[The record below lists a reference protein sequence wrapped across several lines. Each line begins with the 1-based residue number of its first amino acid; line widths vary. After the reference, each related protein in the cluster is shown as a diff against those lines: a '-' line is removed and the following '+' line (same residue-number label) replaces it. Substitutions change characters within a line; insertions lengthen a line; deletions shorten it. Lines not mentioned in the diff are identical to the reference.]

1 MSALDAVATEARALY
16 DTYLATVVP
25 LFAGESTDLDPLV
38 ALFAVPTT
46 AVLPDACLVL
56 PDQAALVRF
65 FTAQIDQLRRAG
77 YASTTVHRLEV
88 RSLNARAAWIEGV
101 FTRYT
106 REGRELAR
114 FGTVYLVVKPADR
127 WQFSALIMTAA

>member
-1 MSALDAVATEARALY
+1 MAALDAVAAEARALY

-25 LFAGESTDLDPLV
+25 LFAGESADLAPLV
-38 ALFAVPTT
+38 ALFATPAT

-56 PDQAALVRF
+56 PDQAALACF

-88 RSLNARAAWIEGV
+88 RPLNARAAWIEGV
-101 FTRYT
+101 FSRHTGD
-106 REGRELAR
+106 GRELAR
-114 FGTVYLVVKPADR
+114 FGTAYLLIKPAER
-127 WQFSALIMTAA
+127 WQFSALIITAA